1 MDLDGSYISG
11 LAPKGRI
18 LMVFVVAVVVFVF
31 VWFVFVFWFVF
42 LFLFVFCFCF
52 FFGGEVVLVH
62 SPASL
67 SLVGDKSLVHELR
80 KLAAAE
86 LHVNVAY
93 HTRHPA
99 LKSVYG
105 TSQSVIGGKL
115 FPLISESLPKLKL
128 YQNYLIY
135 TSEREV
141 KYLDG
146 HRGKLHIWI
155 GT

>member
-1 MDLDGSYISG
+1 
-11 LAPKGRI
+11 
-18 LMVFVVAVVVFVF
+18 MVC
-31 VWFVFVFWFVF
+31 
-42 LFLFVFCFCF
+42 FCFLKFFLF
-52 FFGGEVVLVH
+52 FFGGGVLVH

-115 FPLISESLPKLKL
+115 FPLISESLPKLKV

>member
-1 MDLDGSYISG
+1 M
-11 LAPKGRI
+11 
-18 LMVFVVAVVVFVF
+18 
-31 VWFVFVFWFVF
+31 
-42 LFLFVFCFCF
+42 
-52 FFGGEVVLVH
+52 
-62 SPASL
+62 
-67 SLVGDKSLVHELR
+67 HELR

-93 HTRHPA
+93 RTRHPA

>member
-1 MDLDGSYISG
+1 M
-11 LAPKGRI
+11 
-18 LMVFVVAVVVFVF
+18 
-31 VWFVFVFWFVF
+31 
-42 LFLFVFCFCF
+42 
-52 FFGGEVVLVH
+52 VLVH

-67 SLVGDKSLVHELR
+67 SLVGDKSLGHELR

-93 HTRHPA
+93 HTQHPA

>member
-1 MDLDGSYISG
+1 MEVTYLDWHLKEEFWWFLLLLLLFLFWFGLFLFFDLFFCFC
-11 LAPKGRI
+11 L
-18 LMVFVVAVVVFVF
+18 F
-31 VWFVFVFWFVF
+31 FVFVF
-42 LFLFVFCFCF
+42 F
-52 FFGGEVVLVH
+52 FWGGVVLVH

-105 TSQSVIGGKL
+105 KSQSVIGGKL